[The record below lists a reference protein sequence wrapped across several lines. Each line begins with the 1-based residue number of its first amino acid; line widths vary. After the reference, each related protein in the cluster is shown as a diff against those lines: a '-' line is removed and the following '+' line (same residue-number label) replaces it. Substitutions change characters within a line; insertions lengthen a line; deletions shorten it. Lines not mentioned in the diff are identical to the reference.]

1 MLCPSAVVVLV
12 VFAFAFFQLYISK
25 QLDVTKCGILCK
37 KSTKSI
43 IHSKLY
49 QTGILSYLVENRFG

>member
-1 MLCPSAVVVLV
+1 MPCPSAVAVLV
-12 VFAFAFFQLYISK
+12 VFTFASFQLYISK
-25 QLDVTKCGILCK
+25 QLDVTKCEILCK

-49 QTGILSYLVENRFG
+49 QTGVLAYLVENRFG